1 MSVDK
6 KELRAKFAKDWE
18 KYYKLEFLVNSGFV
32 RKVCPKCGKGF
43 WTLDESRERCPDQPC
58 QYYEF
63 LGNPPTARK
72 FDYVDAWKHIEKFFV
87 RNDHTSIRRYPVV
100 CRWFPSLFFNN
111 ASIVNFYRT
120 ENGNVVFDFPA
131 NPLIVPQFCLR
142 FNDIPNIGVT
152 GRHYGCF
159 VMVGQHSLYNPK
171 KKIGYWKDR
180 CTELDFELMKSFG
193 VAPEEIVFVEDVWVG
208 PGAFGSTLEYFVRG
222 LEIGNEVFTE
232 FVITNSSFKEM
243 EEKVIDMGAGLERF
257 AWLSQGTPTSY
268 DVTFKPVLNALRKE
282 VDIDY
287 DERLFLEYSKLAGV
301 LNFDECKDIKAIRHN
316 IASKLGVSVEEL
328 KRKIEPLQALY
339 AICDHT
345 RALAFAIADG
355 ALPSNVA
362 GGYNLRVIL
371 RRALGFIDKF
381 GWNIDLA
388 NVCEL
393 HAKQLKEMAPE
404 LSEHTDE
411 IRKILEVEE
420 RRYRETKLRTKKI
433 VEKIVSSGQQI
444 DEQKM
449 IKLYD
454 SDGITP
460 EMLVE
465 SGLSV
470 KIPAD
475 FYVKITER
483 HMSQKKEEEH
493 RPFDLSGLQKTKILY
508 YDEPEILEF
517 EAKVVKILDTN
528 KVVLDQTAFYPTS
541 GGQLYDA
548 GLINGKEVVDVN
560 KYGNIIVHTLKSADG
575 LKEGSTVKCKVDS
588 ARRKILRQHH
598 TGNHILNL
606 SARQVLGSHVWQHSA
621 LKDIDKA
628 KLEITHYDALSDEET
643 KKIEDY
649 ANMVVK
655 KNIPV
660 KIELLPRGEAEQKY
674 GFRIYQ
680 GSQGV
685 PSKEIR
691 IVSIGDLD
699 HAACGGLHC
708 KNTAEVGF
716 ITILRTKRVQDGVV
730 RIEYVCG
737 NVAVKRLEEKAKLLK
752 ETAEE
757 LGVAE
762 SDVPEAVKKLFEE
775 WKEKRKQ
782 LKKMM
787 KNKKE
792 KVKNRDEKG

>member
-1 MSVDK
+1 MVVDK

-18 KYYKLEFLVNSGFV
+18 KYYKLDFLLEKGFV
-32 RKVCPKCGKGF
+32 RRVCKKCGKGF
-43 WTLDESRERCPDQPC
+43 WTLDESRTTCPDQPC

-63 LGNPPTARK
+63 LGKPPTFKK
-72 FDYVDAWKHIEKFFV
+72 FSYTEAWKHIENFFV
-87 RNDHTSIRRYPVV
+87 RRGHTSVRRYPVV
-100 CRWFPSLFFNN
+100 CRWFPTLFFNN
-111 ASIVNFYRT
+111 ASIVDFYRT

-142 FNDIPNIGVT
+142 FNDLPNIGTT
-152 GRHYGCF
+152 GRHYSCF

-180 CTELDFELMKSFG
+180 CAELDFELMKSFG
-193 VAPEEIVFVEDVWVG
+193 VKPEEIIFVEDVWVG

-222 LEIGNEVFTE
+222 LEVGNEVFTE
-232 FVITNSSFKEM
+232 FVITDSGYKEM

-257 AWLSQGTPTSY
+257 SWLSQGTPTSY
-268 DVTFKPVLNALRKE
+268 DVTFKPVLDALRKE
-282 VDIDY
+282 VAIDY
-287 DERLFLEYSKLAGV
+287 DEQLFLEYSRLAGA
-301 LNFDECKDIKAIRHN
+301 LNFDEVENLEKTKAIVAR
-316 IASKLGVSVEEL
+316 KLGISVKGLE
-328 KRKIEPLQALY
+328 KKIEPIQSLY

-355 ALPSNVA
+355 ALPSNVG

-371 RRALGFIDKF
+371 RRALSFIDKF
-381 GWNIDLA
+381 GWKIDLPT
-388 NVCEL
+388 VCEL

-404 LSEHTDE
+404 LSEHTNE
-411 IRKILEVEE
+411 IRKILDVEE
-420 RRYRETKLRTKKI
+420 RRYKETKARTKKI
-433 VEKIVSSGQQI
+433 VEKIVRAGEKV
-444 DEQKM
+444 DENRM

-454 SDGITP
+454 SEGITP

-470 KIPAD
+470 DISPD
-475 FYVKITER
+475 FYVKVTER
-483 HMSQKKEEEH
+483 HMGQEKEEESH
-493 RPFDLSGLQKTKILY
+493 PFDFSGIPKTKILY
-508 YDEPEILEF
+508 YDKPEIF
-517 EAKVVKILDTN
+517 QFNAKILKIFEDGN
-528 KVVLDQTAFYPTS
+528 IVLNQTAFYPTS
-541 GGQLYDA
+541 GGQLYDS
-548 GLINGKEVVDVN
+548 GKIGGVEVVDVN
-560 KYGNIIVHTLKSADG
+560 KYGDVVVHKVKSAG
-575 LKEGSTVKCKVDS
+575 RLKEGDSVSCEVDKE
-588 ARRKILRQHH
+588 RRQILKQHH
-598 TGNHILNL
+598 TGNHIINL
-606 SARQVLGSHVWQHSA
+606 SARRILGSHVWQHSA

-628 KLEITHYDALSDEET
+628 KLEVTHYDALSDEET

-649 ANMVVK
+649 ANAVVRK
-655 KNIPV
+655 DIPV

-685 PSKEIR
+685 PSREVR

-708 KNTAEVGF
+708 NSVGEVGF

-737 NVAVKRLEEKAKLLK
+737 NVAVRQLEEKEKLLK
-752 ETAEE
+752 ETAEV

-762 SDVPEAVKKLFEE
+762 KKVPDAVKQLFEE
-775 WKEKRKQ
+775 WKEKKKL
-782 LKKMM
+782 LKKM
-787 KNKKE
+787 KK
-792 KVKNRDEKG
+792 G